1 MRAPAEGSTLALEE
15 ALHRHALAA
24 GALHF
29 EQRER
34 VLCARDLQL
43 FAVAPQ
49 LAGHATPA
57 GAQTGAP
64 DLERLAFVNEVSAR
78 KRVEGAD
85 PPLELGGR
93 PRPVDERLGLLDLVR
108 VGHAPRRLR

>member
-1 MRAPAEGSTLALEE
+1 MRAQPEGSTLALEE
-15 ALHRHALAA
+15 ALHGHALAT

-34 VLCARDLQL
+34 ALRARDLQL
-43 FAVAPQ
+43 FALAPQ
-49 LAGHATPA
+49 LPGRATPA

-64 DLERLAFVNEVSAR
+64 DLERVAFVDEVSAR

-85 PPLELGGR
+85 PPLDLGGR
-93 PRPVDERLGLLDLVR
+93 SRPVDERLGLLDLVR
-108 VGHAPRRLR
+108 V